1 MVIIM
6 NRQIKH
12 RRIISVILSVL
23 LTAVLIIPT
32 TLPVS
37 AANKRFITELRVAAG
52 EDAVAALE
60 EDGWSVTM
68 VGLNITTDAASQVY
82 LAYKLNTG
90 TPLTNV
96 IVSPDVGDTY
106 TDKNGIVYKCM
117 SHVDVDEGIGGKAG
131 CVYATTDERAGSPLA
146 GIDVLRSNS
155 AEGGVLYPITND
167 GAEIV
172 RTPEG
177 TPADLEAASETDVV
191 YLAQI
196 RDGIVRPYI
205 RDVGVVTDTDKW
217 NAVYTACERGYN
229 YYVDGDLDD
238 SSDTYTLICYE
249 RTADPSEAVTCITA
263 VSADTVEALEK
274 DQIVDASSVQSEQ
287 VTAAAVSISG
297 LEYVRISSKPVSAKE
312 PYYIYRTKDTKAGNP
327 ISMLYVETAE
337 ETQNFLFGTWANE
350 YFFSKGITTAYSYC
364 MNEDIYNTLWEDQT
378 VCMKLP
384 VRLLSSISGDNA
396 ASKAETSFVEPPAY
410 VSDTEASEDSPTAS
424 QDESKESA
432 AASENAGEVESNE
445 SAAESENAGE
455 VESNESAAASEAA
468 GEDES
473 TESAAASEEP
483 SERPAAESIDTVR
496 YIRLTMLTPRDG
508 LPDTAVSLTGM
519 RGDPFNP
526 YIERTERSDRV
537 NKFQASVFSSFNII
551 TPILGGVVLLTALG
565 VFLFKRHTAKK
576 ALAGAGQ
583 TNAPKKSKKS
593 KKSKRSKKSR

>member
-1 MVIIM
+1 ML
-6 NRQIKH
+6 
-12 RRIISVILSVL
+12 LSVL
-23 LTAVLIIPT
+23 LTAVLMIPVS
-32 TLPVS
+32 LPVS
-37 AANKRFITELRVAAG
+37 AANKRFISELRIAAG

-68 VGLNITTDAASQVY
+68 VGLNLTTEAASQVY

-96 IVSPDVGDTY
+96 IVSPDVGETY

-117 SHVDVDEGIGGKAG
+117 SHVDVDEGLGGKAG
-131 CVYATTDERAGSPLA
+131 CVYATTDKRAGSPLV

-155 AEGGVLYPITND
+155 EEGSVLYPITND

-172 RTPEG
+172 RTPTG

-205 RDVGVVTDTDKW
+205 REIGVVTDTDKW

-238 SSDTYTLICYE
+238 STDTYTLICYE
-249 RTADPSEAVTCITA
+249 RTADPSEAVTGITA
-263 VSADTVEALEK
+263 VTADTVAALEQG
-274 DQIVDASSVQSEQ
+274 QIVDSVSAKSEQ

-297 LEYVRISSKPVSAKE
+297 LEYVRIASKPVSAKE

-350 YFFSKGITTAYSYC
+350 YFFSKGVTTAYSYS

-378 VCMKLP
+378 VCTKLP
-384 VRLLSSISGDNA
+384 VRLLNSFSGSNTASDN
-396 ASKAETSFVEPPAY
+396 SFVEPSPY
-410 VSDTEASEDSPTAS
+410 VSEPEASENSPTAS
-424 QDESKESA
+424 QEASTVSTVSETTSQEASKESTA
-432 AASENAGEVESNE
+432 VSETTSQEASKESTAVSETVSEASTQQLSNE
-445 SAAESENAGE
+445 VSAFAQE
-455 VESNESAAASEAA
+455 VSQSQ
-468 GEDES
+468 
-473 TESAAASEEP
+473 EP
-483 SERPAAESIDTVR
+483 SDSSYTDSGDTVK
-496 YIRLTMLTPRDG
+496 YINLTILTPRDG

-526 YIERTERSDRV
+526 YIEQTERSDRT
-537 NKFQASVFSSFNII
+537 NKFQASVFARPQVL

-565 VFLFKRHTAKK
+565 VFLFKRHSKKK

-583 TNAPKKSKKS
+583 SNAPGKPKKSKKS
-593 KKSKRSKKSR
+593 KKSR

>member
-1 MVIIM
+1 ML
-6 NRQIKH
+6 
-12 RRIISVILSVL
+12 LSVL
-23 LTAVLIIPT
+23 LTAVLMIPVS
-32 TLPVS
+32 LPVS
-37 AANKRFITELRVAAG
+37 AANKRFISELRIAAG

-68 VGLNITTDAASQVY
+68 VGLNLTTEAASQVY

-96 IVSPDVGDTY
+96 IVSPDVGETY

-117 SHVDVDEGIGGKAG
+117 SHVDVDEGLGGKAG
-131 CVYATTDERAGSPLA
+131 CVYATTDKRAGSPLV

-155 AEGGVLYPITND
+155 EEGSVLYPITND

-172 RTPEG
+172 RTPTG

-205 RDVGVVTDTDKW
+205 REIGVVTDTDKW

-238 SSDTYTLICYE
+238 STDTYTLICYE
-249 RTADPSEAVTCITA
+249 RTADPSEAVTGITA
-263 VSADTVEALEK
+263 VTADTVAALEQG
-274 DQIVDASSVQSEQ
+274 QIVDSVSAKSEQ

-297 LEYVRISSKPVSAKE
+297 LEYVRIASKPVSAKE

-350 YFFSKGITTAYSYC
+350 YFFSKGVTTAYSYS

-378 VCMKLP
+378 VCTKLP
-384 VRLLSSISGDNA
+384 VRLLNSFSGSNTASDN
-396 ASKAETSFVEPPAY
+396 SFVEPSPY
-410 VSDTEASEDSPTAS
+410 VSEPEASENSPTAS
-424 QDESKESA
+424 QEASTVSTVSETTSQEASKESTVSETVSE
-432 AASENAGEVESNE
+432 ASTQQLSNE
-445 SAAESENAGE
+445 VSAFAQE
-455 VESNESAAASEAA
+455 VAQSQ
-468 GEDES
+468 
-473 TESAAASEEP
+473 EP
-483 SERPAAESIDTVR
+483 SDSSYTDSGDTVK
-496 YIRLTMLTPRDG
+496 YINLTILTPRDG

-526 YIERTERSDRV
+526 YIEQTERSDRT
-537 NKFQASVFSSFNII
+537 NKFQASVFASPQVL
-551 TPILGGVVLLTALG
+551 TPILGGVVILVAVG
-565 VFLFKRHTAKK
+565 FIFFKRRSAKK
-576 ALAGAGQ
+576 AALAGAEQSGNPKKAQ
-583 TNAPKKSKKS
+583 TSKKSKKS
-593 KKSKRSKKSR
+593 KKSR

>member
-1 MVIIM
+1 MLYRMVIIM
-6 NRQIKH
+6 NRQKKH
-12 RRIISVILSVL
+12 QRVISMLLSVL
-23 LTAVLIIPT
+23 LTAVLMIPVS
-32 TLPVS
+32 LPVS
-37 AANKRFITELRVAAG
+37 AANKRFISELRIAAG
-52 EDAVAALE
+52 ENAVAALE

-68 VGLNITTDAASQVY
+68 VGLNLTTEAASQVY

-96 IVSPDVGDTY
+96 IVSPDVGETY

-117 SHVDVDEGIGGKAG
+117 SHVDVDEGLGGKAG
-131 CVYATTDERAGSPLA
+131 CVYATTDKRAGSPLV

-155 AEGGVLYPITND
+155 EEGSVLYPITND

-172 RTPEG
+172 RTPTG

-205 RDVGVVTDTDKW
+205 REIGVVTDTDKW

-238 SSDTYTLICYE
+238 STDTYTLICYE
-249 RTADPSEAVTCITA
+249 RTADPSEAVTGITA
-263 VSADTVEALEK
+263 VTADTVAALEQG
-274 DQIVDASSVQSEQ
+274 QIVDSVSAKSEQ

-297 LEYVRISSKPVSAKE
+297 LEYVRIASKPVSAKE

-350 YFFSKGITTAYSYC
+350 YFFSKGVTTAYSYS

-378 VCMKLP
+378 VCTKLP
-384 VRLLSSISGDNA
+384 VRLLNSFSGSNTASDN
-396 ASKAETSFVEPPAY
+396 SFVEPSPY
-410 VSDTEASEDSPTAS
+410 VSEPEASENSPTAS
-424 QDESKESA
+424 QEASTVSTVSETTSQETSKESTVSETVSE
-432 AASENAGEVESNE
+432 ASTQQLSNE
-445 SAAESENAGE
+445 VSAFAQE
-455 VESNESAAASEAA
+455 VAQSQ
-468 GEDES
+468 
-473 TESAAASEEP
+473 EP
-483 SERPAAESIDTVR
+483 SDSSYTDSGDTVK
-496 YIRLTMLTPRDG
+496 YINLTILTPRDG

-526 YIERTERSDRV
+526 YIEQTERSDRT
-537 NKFQASVFSSFNII
+537 NKFQASVFASPQVL

-565 VFLFKRHTAKK
+565 VFLFKRHSKKK

-583 TNAPKKSKKS
+583 SNAPGKPKKSKKS
-593 KKSKRSKKSR
+593 KKSR

>member
-1 MVIIM
+1 ML
-6 NRQIKH
+6 
-12 RRIISVILSVL
+12 LSVL
-23 LTAVLIIPT
+23 LTAVLMIPVS
-32 TLPVS
+32 LPVS
-37 AANKRFITELRVAAG
+37 AANKRFISELRIAAG

-68 VGLNITTDAASQVY
+68 VGLNLTTEAASQVY

-96 IVSPDVGDTY
+96 IVSPDVGETY

-117 SHVDVDEGIGGKAG
+117 SHVDVDEGLGGKAG
-131 CVYATTDERAGSPLA
+131 CVYATTDKRAGSPLV

-155 AEGGVLYPITND
+155 EEGSVLYPITND

-172 RTPEG
+172 RTPTG

-205 RDVGVVTDTDKW
+205 REIGVVTDTDKW

-238 SSDTYTLICYE
+238 STDTYTLICYE
-249 RTADPSEAVTCITA
+249 RTADPSEAVTGITA
-263 VSADTVEALEK
+263 VTADTVAALEQG
-274 DQIVDASSVQSEQ
+274 QIVDSVSAKSEQ

-297 LEYVRISSKPVSAKE
+297 LEYVRIASKPVSAKE

-350 YFFSKGITTAYSYC
+350 YFFSKGVTTSYSYS

-378 VCMKLP
+378 VCTKLP
-384 VRLLSSISGDNA
+384 VRLLNSFSGSNTASDN
-396 ASKAETSFVEPPAY
+396 SFVEPSPY
-410 VSDTEASEDSPTAS
+410 VSEPEASENSPTAS
-424 QDESKESA
+424 QEASTVSTVSETTSQEASKESTA
-432 AASENAGEVESNE
+432 VSETTSQETSKESTAVSETVSEASTQQLSNE
-445 SAAESENAGE
+445 VSAFAQE
-455 VESNESAAASEAA
+455 VSQSQ
-468 GEDES
+468 
-473 TESAAASEEP
+473 EP
-483 SERPAAESIDTVR
+483 SDSSYTDSGDTVK
-496 YIRLTMLTPRDG
+496 YINLTILTPRDG

-526 YIERTERSDRV
+526 YIEQTERSDRT
-537 NKFQASVFSSFNII
+537 NKFQASVFARPQVL

-565 VFLFKRHTAKK
+565 VFLFKRHSKKK

-583 TNAPKKSKKS
+583 SNALGKPKKSKKS
-593 KKSKRSKKSR
+593 KKSR